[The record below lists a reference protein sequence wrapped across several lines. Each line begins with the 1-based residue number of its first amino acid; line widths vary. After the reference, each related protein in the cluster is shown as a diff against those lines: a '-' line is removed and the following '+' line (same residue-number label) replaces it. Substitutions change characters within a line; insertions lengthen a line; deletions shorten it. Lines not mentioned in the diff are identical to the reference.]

1 MRKTGIA
8 GIALRA
14 SWCGAIL
21 SAGIVL
27 GSSVNAEEPLRIGHF
42 LSVTHAQGMIGHV
55 RSKQA
60 AKDSSKEDFFAKR
73 VGAPIE
79 WYEYNAGPSAMEAL
93 LAGSIDASYVGPNPV
108 LNLFLKT
115 KGKGVGVIAGSAKGG
130 AGLFVRTGL
139 NLKSPSDFLGR
150 KVASPQFGNTQDIS
164 ARSWFVNGG
173 LKVTMTGGDVH
184 IIPTAGPDQLLLLK
198 RQELDAAWTVEPWL
212 ATLES
217 QVGGEVVVDER
228 EALTTVLAVR
238 LKFLEERPQQARALL
253 EAHRE
258 LTAWINQ
265 NPELAQIEFR
275 EGMRMQSG
283 QEISPDIVAKSWGR
297 LEFTPKVELS
307 EFSDFVSKAQAVG
320 FLKDAD
326 PALLSSLVR
335 ELP

>member
-1 MRKTGIA
+1 MRATDNQVF
-8 GIALRA
+8 A
-14 SWCGAIL
+14 SFAVWCVVIL
-21 SAGIVL
+21 SAAIFNVTA
-27 GSSVNAEEPLRIGHF
+27 VRAEEPLRIGHF
-42 LSVTHAQGMIGHV
+42 LSVTHAQGVIGHA
-55 RSKQA
+55 RTKRA
-60 AKDSSKEDFFAKR
+60 AEDFSREDFFAKR
-73 VGAPIE
+73 VGVPIE

-115 KGKGVGVIAGSAKGG
+115 RGRGVGVIAGSAKGG
-130 AGLFVRTGL
+130 AGLFVRAGL
-139 NLKSPSDFLGR
+139 NFKNPTDFLGR
-150 KVASPQFGNTQDIS
+150 KIASPQFGNTQDVS
-164 ARSWFVNGG
+164 VRSWFMNAG

-212 ATLES
+212 SNLET

-238 LKFLEERPQQARALL
+238 LKFLEERPQQVRALL

-265 NPELAQIEFR
+265 NPELAQAEFR
-275 EGMRMQSG
+275 EGIRMQSG